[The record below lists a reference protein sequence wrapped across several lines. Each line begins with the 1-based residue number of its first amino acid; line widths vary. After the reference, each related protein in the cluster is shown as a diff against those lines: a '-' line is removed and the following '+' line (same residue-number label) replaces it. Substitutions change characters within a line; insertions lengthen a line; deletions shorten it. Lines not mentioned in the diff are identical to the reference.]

1 MPEITTLIYAP
12 YYKPIDTKAFKTRV
26 VSMVDLFN
34 FPIPT
39 FNTVNIDYGG
49 FGIMF
54 GSGYNVFAVDKLTV
68 DVSPPTVNKN
78 VIESSTAEIR
88 GV

>member
-12 YYKPIDTKAFKTRV
+12 YYKPIDTRAFRTRIV
-26 VSMVDLFN
+26 NMLDLYN
-34 FPIPT
+34 FPIPS

-49 FGIMF
+49 VEIAFS
-54 GSGYNVFAVDKLTV
+54 SGYNVFAVDKLTV

-78 VIESSTAEIR
+78 VVETSTAEIR